1 MTEHLCIRAYGP
13 DDNQRLLAIWHAASA
28 KGHPFFTADQ
38 LREQAR
44 LVGEIYLPKAENWVA
59 DLADEP
65 VGFIGLL
72 DTFVGGLFVD
82 PACHG
87 AGAGRR
93 LVEHALS
100 LKGELSL
107 EVFALNASAIGFY
120 RHIGF
125 VETGRRISDEHG
137 MPLELVAMR
146 NS

>member
-1 MTEHLCIRAYGP
+1 MTENLSIRTYDP
-13 DDNQRLLAIWHAASA
+13 DDKQRLLAIWHDASA

-44 LVGEIYLPKAENWVA
+44 LVGEAYLPKAENWVA
-59 DLADEP
+59 TLGGEP
-65 VGFIGLL
+65 IGFIGLL
-72 DTFVGGLFVD
+72 DTFIGGLFVD
-82 PACHG
+82 PARHG
-87 AGAGRR
+87 TGAGRL
-93 LVEHALS
+93 LVDHTLT

-137 MPLELVAMR
+137 MPLELVAMHR
-146 NS
+146 S